1 MGAKLL
7 SLSLAFVISSII
19 ALSLALLSTALK
31 IRTQH
36 HLIDDQQRSIEKRQ
50 DEYKGQRSINRACAD
65 RHKAEKL
72 ELERQN
78 TTLATENSQLR
89 VYYKNR
95 DAVDETEAKH
105 LEDINADLTQRL
117 VRLQRRDVG
126 WQEEVA
132 SMRRDRETFKAQL
145 GRENDFMVAWRTDAV
160 EYKRLWQQEAERNK
174 NCRQETP
181 ACTRVHYEDHNAE
194 QRRENEKL
202 ATANADLR
210 QRVSILQ
217 EREGRVE
224 ELGDRIQRERNSLR
238 TKKEKPQRD
247 VAHWEH
253 EAAYWSNMSMRHEKA
268 WRREVEKKRAAK
280 DDDGAEV

>member
-19 ALSLALLSTALK
+19 ALSLVLLSTALK

-72 ELERQN
+72 KLEQEN
-78 TTLATENSQLR
+78 TALATENSQLR

-95 DAVDETEAKH
+95 DFVDEAEAKH

-126 WQEEVA
+126 WQEEVTL
-132 SMRRDRETFKAQL
+132 MRRDRETFKARL
-145 GRENDFMVAWRTDAV
+145 GRENDLMIAWRTDAV
-160 EYKRLWQQEAERNK
+160 EYKRLWQMEAEKK
-174 NCRQETP
+174 NGRQETP

-194 QRRENEKL
+194 QRRENERL
-202 ATANADLR
+202 AAANADLR
-210 QRVSILQ
+210 QHISILQ

-224 ELGDRIQRERNSLR
+224 DLSDGIQRERNSLR
-238 TKKEKPQRD
+238 AKKERLERD
-247 VAHWEH
+247 VTHWEH